1 MRTFKGLIGNT
12 PMIAI
17 HYRLDGVRNTVY
29 AKLES
34 YNLSGSIKD
43 RMAAHILT
51 AAEQK
56 GQLRPHQPI
65 VEVTSG
71 NTGIAFAA
79 LGALTK
85 HPVDR
90 KSVV

>member
-1 MRTFKGLIGNT
+1 MLTFKGLIGNT

-43 RMAAHILT
+43 RGDQ
-51 AAEQK
+51 QK
-56 GQLRPHQPI
+56 DQGH
-65 VEVTSG
+65 E
-71 NTGIAFAA
+71 
-79 LGALTK
+79 
-85 HPVDR
+85 
-90 KSVV
+90 

>member
-56 GQLRPHQPI
+56 GQLRPISP
-65 VEVTSG
+65 
-71 NTGIAFAA
+71 
-79 LGALTK
+79 LWK
-85 HPVDR
+85 
-90 KSVV
+90 